1 MIVVARVKRMRKPD
15 QHDWGEFIAAVW
27 DEHGTRRY
35 ALFLNLGE
43 DSVHLDNAGLDDA
56 GYGDQVNDHVSG
68 TGSPTPGFEW
78 NRSISF
84 SAATVPFDR

>member
-1 MIVVARVKRMRKPD
+1 MWPGSSACASPTSTT
-15 QHDWGEFIAAVW
+15 DWGEFIAAVW

-56 GYGDQVNDHVSG
+56 GYGDQANDHVSG